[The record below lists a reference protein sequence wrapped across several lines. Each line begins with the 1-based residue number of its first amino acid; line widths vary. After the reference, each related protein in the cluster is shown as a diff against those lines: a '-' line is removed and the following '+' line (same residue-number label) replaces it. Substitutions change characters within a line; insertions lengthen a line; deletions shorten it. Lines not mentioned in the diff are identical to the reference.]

1 MTIKCPECQS
11 LVHSRK
17 TKVCGQCG
25 AVLPW
30 VLMEV
35 EDKKV
40 EEERRWA
47 RELAESL
54 LKARRK
60 SN

>member
-1 MTIKCPECQS
+1 
-11 LVHSRK
+11 
-17 TKVCGQCG
+17 
-25 AVLPW
+25 
-30 VLMEV
+30 MEV